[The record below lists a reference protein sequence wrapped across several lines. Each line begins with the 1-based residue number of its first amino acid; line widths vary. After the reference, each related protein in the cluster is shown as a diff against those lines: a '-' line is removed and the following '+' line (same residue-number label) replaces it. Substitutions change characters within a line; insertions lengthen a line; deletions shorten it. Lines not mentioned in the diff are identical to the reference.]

1 MDDPES
7 PAVGRT
13 IPAMDLLDLL
23 CDLIG
28 ATPFVALCVEAVNRG
43 IARGV
48 MRGDVPESV
57 DVVSWCLPDYEDNG
71 TDGGRPIL
79 RRFGTS

>member
-1 MDDPES
+1 MDDAES

-48 MRGDVPESV
+48 MHGDVPESV
-57 DVVSWCLPDYEDNG
+57 DSVGWCTEKGETIP
-71 TDGGRPIL
+71 GGDALL
-79 RRFGTS
+79 RRRGTS